1 MKANLAIFGERRF
14 RSLYFARAF
23 SMLGD
28 GIVPVALAFAVLQID
43 GSATALGLVLGVN
56 GAARLGFILVGGI
69 VGDRLPRRFVML
81 TTDVVRM
88 STQALTAVLLISGHA
103 ELWHLAILQGIN
115 GSMSAFF
122 IPASSGLI
130 PEIVPRERLQDANA
144 LLSLTS
150 SAFLLGGPVL
160 AGVLVAG
167 AGPGWAFAVDS
178 ATYLASAAFLFRI
191 GPLGRVAAAAE
202 SLLGQFRAGWHEVRS
217 RSWLLAD
224 GIFSAVTNAVAVGPL
239 FVLGPVIAKESLG
252 GARAWAAIAAS
263 YGAGAI
269 VGGVLGL
276 RVRPQRPMVVAW
288 ALVMLFSLPPAAL
301 SLPAHVVVICAAGF
315 FAGISLGLSN
325 TLIETA
331 IQQEVP
337 VAALSRVTSFTFG
350 LALVLQPIGFA
361 LVGPVSSA
369 IGDRATLLASAAAT
383 LACASLV
390 LAVPGV
396 RELRRTRDVALDPDV
411 PVDRLL

>member
-1 MKANLAIFGERRF
+1 MKANLAIFRERRF

-28 GIVPVALAFAVLQID
+28 GIVPVALAFAVLEID

-88 STQALTAVLLISGHA
+88 TTQATTAVLLISGHA
-103 ELWHLAILQGIN
+103 ELWQLAVLQGIN

-130 PEIVPRERLQDANA
+130 PEIVPRERLQDASA

-178 ATYLASAAFLFRI
+178 ATYLASASFLFRI
-191 GPLGRVAAAAE
+191 GSLGRVAAAAE
-202 SLLGQFRAGWHEVRS
+202 SLLGQFRSGWYEVRS

-239 FVLGPVIAKESLG
+239 FVLGPVIAKDSLG

-269 VGGVLGL
+269 AGGVLGL
-276 RVRPQRPMVVAW
+276 RVRPERPLVVAW

-301 SLPAHVVVICAAGF
+301 SIPAHVVLICAAGF

-337 VAALSRVTSFTFG
+337 GAALSRVTSFTFG

-369 IGDRATLLASAAAT
+369 IGDRATLIGSAAAT
-383 LACASLV
+383 LACSLLV
-390 LAVPGV
+390 LSVRGV
-396 RELRRTRDVALDPDV
+396 RELRRTAEPTLDPNA
-411 PVDRLL
+411 PVDAFV